1 MGIETV
7 IPSTVRLQ
15 RKMQNFQV
23 SKLLTYLLLLFFSI
37 LDLTLGYA
45 SLGQEILA
53 SPQAVSCD
61 PFIPTPQHPVPG
73 KKPFSVNETV
83 NYYTH
88 YVNGS

>member
-45 SLGQEILA
+45 SYGAPRRIVVA
-53 SPQAVSCD
+53 T
-61 PFIPTPQHPVPG
+61 IRG
-73 KKPFSVNETV
+73 
-83 NYYTH
+83 Y
-88 YVNGS
+88 